1 MRIGIGYDVHKLVEN
16 RELYVGGVKIDFERG
31 LLGHSDA
38 DVLIHA
44 IMDSILGALNLGDIG
59 KLFPDTDDKYKG
71 IDSKILLGEVYE
83 VMTNKGYEINN
94 LDTIIIA
101 QRPKFKDY
109 IVEMQRV
116 IAAILHTDR
125 ENISV
130 KATTTEKLGFEGR
143 EEGIAAQSV
152 VLLKER
158 I

>member
-16 RELYVGGVKIDFERG
+16 RDLYVGGVKIDFERG

-44 IMDSILGALNLGDIG
+44 VMDAILGALNLGDIG
-59 KLFPDTDDKYKG
+59 KLFPDTDDKYKD

-83 VMTNKGYEINN
+83 VMKDKGYEINN
-94 LDTIIIA
+94 IDTIIIA

-109 IVEMQRV
+109 IGEMSRV
-116 IAAILHTDR
+116 MAEILHTDEQR
-125 ENISV
+125 VSV
-130 KATTTEKLGFEGR
+130 KATTTERLGFEGR
-143 EEGIAAQSV
+143 EEGIAAQAV

-158 I
+158 T